1 MTTRGKRK
9 VRQFYNFD
17 YSQNF
22 NGDLKKMATDVLEY
36 SDIHLLVRGAL
47 VRSFVC
53 HFTGGLII
61 ARVSIMIVIVEE
73 HSFMRLFMKLCSYNN
88 IIAILA

>member
-1 MTTRGKRK
+1 M
-9 VRQFYNFD
+9 RQFYNFD
-17 YSQNF
+17 YSLNF

-53 HFTGGLII
+53 LY
-61 ARVSIMIVIVEE
+61 
-73 HSFMRLFMKLCSYNN
+73 MRAYHRTCIDHDCDRGRTQFHETVHETVF
-88 IIAILA
+88 I

>member
-1 MTTRGKRK
+1 M
-9 VRQFYNFD
+9 RQFYNFD

-47 VRSFVC
+47 VCSFVC
-53 HFTGGLII
+53 HFTRGLI

>member
-17 YSQNF
+17 YSLNI

-53 HFTGGLII
+53 HFTLGLII
-61 ARVSIMIVIVEE
+61 ARVSIMIVVVEE
-73 HSFMRLFMKLCSYNN
+73 HSFITGGPDVVCVTE
-88 IIAILA
+88 